1 MTAALMAEAKK
12 NGWTVVSMR
21 DDWKRV
27 FPFDTMETNLSIDSR
42 FSDQRPHLPRP
53 RESCPM
59 ARCACRTPRYI
70 DRR

>member
-1 MTAALMAEAKK
+1 MAEEK
-12 NGWTVVSMR
+12 NGWTVVGMR

-27 FPFDTMETNLSIDSR
+27 FPFDTTETNLSIDSR
-42 FSDQRPHLPRP
+42 FSDQRPHPRP